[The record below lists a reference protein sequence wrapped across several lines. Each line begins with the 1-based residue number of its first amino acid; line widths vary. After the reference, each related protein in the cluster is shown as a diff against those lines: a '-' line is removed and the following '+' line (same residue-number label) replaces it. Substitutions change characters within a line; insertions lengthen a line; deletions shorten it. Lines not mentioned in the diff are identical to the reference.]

1 MRSNSF
7 FETEKPHRLF
17 FKVAIP
23 GMISM
28 LAMSIYSVVEGA
40 FIGKWI
46 GEAAFAAVN
55 IAFPFV
61 MINFSLADMIGV
73 GSSVPISIAL
83 GRKDHARANQYFTC
97 SLFLIVLAALFLGS
111 ILFFA
116 SPVLVTWMGAEGEL
130 ATYAV
135 RYVRVYALLGPL
147 TTLVFAMDN
156 YLRISGYVRSS
167 MVLNIF
173 MSCLT
178 AALLFVFIGV
188 LDMNVDGSALAT
200 CLSMTF
206 CACLAMIPFL
216 RGKAVLK
223 FVHPKLTFD
232 MIRQIVACGS
242 PIFLNNI
249 SGRVAAI
256 VMNVVLLKEGGQTA
270 VAAYS
275 VLMYA
280 GEIINPLL
288 YGMSDSVQPAIGY
301 NWGSGAFGRV
311 RDIAKWSFGA
321 CAVVS
326 AFGTLGMYLFPEA
339 VASLFVQAD
348 DLALMELSVHALK
361 LFSTAFVF
369 RWFGFVV
376 QGFFSAIEKPLLASL
391 LSVASAMVFPII
403 FIFALS
409 PLGLDGLWLNF
420 TATSFCVSAMALF
433 MLLGAQ
439 KRLKRQ
445 L

>member
-1 MRSNSF
+1 
-7 FETEKPHRLF
+7 
-17 FKVAIP
+17 
-23 GMISM
+23 
-28 LAMSIYSVVEGA
+28 
-40 FIGKWI
+40 
-46 GEAAFAAVN
+46 
-55 IAFPFV
+55 
-61 MINFSLADMIGV
+61 
-73 GSSVPISIAL
+73 
-83 GRKDHARANQYFTC
+83 
-97 SLFLIVLAALFLGS
+97 
-111 ILFFA
+111 
-116 SPVLVTWMGAEGEL
+116 
-130 ATYAV
+130 
-135 RYVRVYALLGPL
+135 
-147 TTLVFAMDN
+147 MDN

-188 LDMNVDGSALAT
+188 LDMNVDGSAFAT

-223 FVHPKLTFD
+223 FVRPRLTMD

-280 GEIINPLL
+280 GEIVNPLL

-326 AFGTLGMYLFPEA
+326 VLGALGMYLFPEA

-361 LFSTAFVF
+361 LFATAFVF

-376 QGFFSAIEKPLLASL
+376 QGFFSAIEKPLPASL

-403 FIFALS
+403 FIFTLS

-420 TATSFCVSAMALF
+420 TATSICVSAMAFF

-439 KRLKRQ
+439 KRMKHQ